1 MIVNYVLEQ
10 YLHFAYLLNETY
22 SIFIRVPLERGHLLL
37 FKNIMILC
45 SMSVHY
51 LFHFSLLLVPL
62 GKKGLFP

>member
-1 MIVNYVLEQ
+1 MIVNYVFEQ

-22 SIFIRVPLERGHLLL
+22 NIFIRVPLEKDTFLL

-45 SMSVHY
+45 SISMYY

-62 GKKGLFP
+62 GNKGLFP